1 MWLPYLAYVSPGV
14 ESEVSRTLGKHSDN
28 RIMSQ
33 PYSVYSWGKGRKVP
47 WEGGEPAQTV
57 AVLGLWSMRT
67 EEQGRATMRGQMRA
81 AATRCES
88 RRQKRESRV
97 LGSEKSSGRTRGM
110 LQATKLALSFI

>member
-14 ESEVSRTLGKHSDN
+14 ESEVSHTLGKHSDN

-33 PYSVYSWGKGRKVP
+33 PYSVYSWGKDRKVL

-57 AVLGLWSMRT
+57 AVLDLWSVRT
-67 EEQGRATMRGQMRA
+67 KEQGRATMRGQMRA
-81 AATRCES
+81 AAMCAS
-88 RRQKRESRV
+88 QRQKRESRV